1 MTPPVTGSSERSRPN
16 VVATLWRSTHP
27 GPTVVVTTIAL
38 ALGLSV
44 GVDLDRLVVLTV
56 SVFFG
61 QVSIG
66 LSNDVIDAPR
76 DRIAG
81 RTDKPLAREQAPIR
95 VAWISAIVAVV
106 VALALSAL
114 LGWGMAVAHAVF
126 LACGWAYNAV
136 LKSTVWSA
144 ACFAVGFGVFPSL
157 ATLALS
163 HPHVAPLWAWIAGA
177 ALGTAVHF
185 SNVLPDLEDDELT
198 GVRGLPHRLGRRA
211 SAVVA
216 YVALV
221 VGAVVVRLG
230 TDVDSTAGVIATWVL
245 TAGVLVLAAWGL
257 VVSLIREPRRLSFQL
272 VMAGALLLTAE
283 VVVASRLAA

>member
-1 MTPPVTGSSERSRPN
+1 MERRSERSRPN
-16 VVATLWRSTHP
+16 VVATLWHSAHP

-44 GVDLDRLVVLTV
+44 GVDLGRLVLLTV

-76 DRIAG
+76 DRIAA
-81 RTDKPLAREQAPIR
+81 RTDKPLARPDAPLR
-95 VAWISAIVAVV
+95 TAWVAAIAAVV
-106 VALALSAL
+106 IALALSAL
-114 LGWGMAVAHAVF
+114 LGWRMALAHAVF
-126 LACGWAYNAV
+126 LTCGWAYNAV

-157 ATLALS
+157 ATLALA
-163 HPHVAPLWAWIAGA
+163 HPQVAPVWAWIAGA

-198 GVRGLPHRLGRRA
+198 GVRGLPHRLGRRTA
-211 SAVVA
+211 AVVA
-216 YVALV
+216 YLALV
-221 VGAVVVRLG
+221 VGAIVVRVG
-230 TDVDSTAGVIATWVL
+230 TQVDGTTGVLVTWLL
-245 TAGVLVLAAWGL
+245 TAGVLALALWGL
-257 VVSLIREPRRLSFQL
+257 IVSLVREPRRLSFQL

-283 VVVASRLAA
+283 VVVASWLTA

>member
-76 DRIAG
+76 DRIAA
-81 RTDKPLAREQAPIR
+81 RTDKPLARERAPIR

-198 GVRGLPHRLGRRA
+198 GVRGLPHRVGRRA

-221 VGAVVVRLG
+221 VGAIVVRLG
-230 TDVDSTAGVIATWVL
+230 TAVDSTAGVIATWVL